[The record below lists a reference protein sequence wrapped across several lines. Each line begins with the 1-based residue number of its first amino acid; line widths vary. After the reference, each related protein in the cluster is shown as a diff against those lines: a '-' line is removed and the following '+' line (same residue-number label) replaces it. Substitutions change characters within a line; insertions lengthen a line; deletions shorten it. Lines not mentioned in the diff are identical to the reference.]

1 MDADRLSPR
10 VRAFAAE
17 HTPALASGRAVLAIS
32 GGADSIATAAL
43 LVDAGI
49 IRPDVSVVAHF
60 DHRLRD
66 PRAAA
71 RDRDAI
77 DALCARYGLPL
88 ETAAWRDPRPGEAAA
103 RDARYR
109 FLAGVARR
117 HNIDAVVTGHTSDD
131 QVETVIMHA
140 LRGAGLHGLRGM
152 SPQRPLITSSETG
165 RANPEISDRNQHRG
179 SPVPASQTVI
189 ATAPQLARPMLCL
202 SREDTRAYCAA
213 RDLAYNDDITNDD
226 PSYFRNRIRLD
237 LLPRIDAAAP
247 DARAAILRLA
257 SEAREGVAALEAVA
271 AGALDPASTDDGD
284 SFVALSRAKLSA
296 LPPAV
301 IPYAWRLAL
310 QHLLGD
316 ARDFDRRH
324 YNLMSRAMRA
334 STGSTFELPRGVRL
348 TVDAGRLILSLGSI
362 VGPAIPADAEC
373 SLPFDGVLGAWRIA
387 VTLAEGS
394 DAAARSAR
402 IALPAGA
409 VVRGRRPG
417 DRMQPYGMRGH
428 KKLQDYYVDRKIPR
442 RDRDAAPVIAAG
454 GDVLWTPFGA
464 AASPFAGDTFRV
476 AAARA
481 SNLRAHPLT

>member
-1 MDADRLSPR
+1 MDADRLIPR

-17 HTPALASGRAVLAIS
+17 HTPALASGRAVLAVS

-43 LVDAGI
+43 LVDARV
-49 IRPDVSVVAHF
+49 IRPDGSVVAHF

-66 PRAAA
+66 PLAAA
-71 RDRDAI
+71 RDRAAV

-117 HNIDAVVTGHTSDD
+117 HDINAVVTGHTSDD
-131 QVETVIMHA
+131 QVETVVMHA

-152 SPQRPLITSSETG
+152 SPQRPLIASAETG
-165 RANPEISDRNQHRG
+165 RANPETSDRNQHRG
-179 SPVPASQTVI
+179 STVPASQTVI
-189 ATAPQLARPMLCL
+189 ATALHLARPMLCL
-202 SREDTRAYCAA
+202 SRDDTRAYCAA
-213 RDLAYNDDITNDD
+213 RDLAYNDDVTNAD

-237 LLPRIDAAAP
+237 LLPRIDAVAP

-257 SEAREGVAALEAVA
+257 AEARESVAVLESVAAN
-271 AGALDPASTDDGD
+271 ALDPASIDEGD
-284 SFVALSRAKLSA
+284 SFVALSRATLSA
-296 LPPAV
+296 LPATV
-301 IPYAWRLAL
+301 VPYAWRLAL

-324 YNLMSRAMRA
+324 YDVMSSAMRA
-334 STGSTFELPRGVRL
+334 STGSTFELPRRVRL
-348 TVDAGRLILSLGSI
+348 TVDPGALILSLGPL
-362 VGPAIPADAEC
+362 VEPAIPAGIER

-387 VTLAEGS
+387 VTPTECS
-394 DAAARSAR
+394 DVAARSPR

-409 VVRGRRPG
+409 VARGRRPG
-417 DRMQPYGMRGH
+417 DRIQPYGMRGH

-442 RDRDAAPVIAAG
+442 RDRDAAPIIAAG
-454 GDVLWTPFGA
+454 ADVLWTPYGV
-464 AASPFAGDTFRV
+464 AASLFGDRTFRV

-481 SNLRAHPLT
+481 SSSRAHPLT

>member
-1 MDADRLSPR
+1 MMDADRLIIR

-17 HTPALASGRAVLAIS
+17 HTPALASGRAVLAVS

-43 LVDAGI
+43 LVDGGI

-71 RDRDAI
+71 RDRDAV
-77 DALCARYGLPL
+77 DALCVLYRLSL
-88 ETAAWRDPRPGEAAA
+88 ETAAWHDPRDGEAAA
-103 RDARYR
+103 RDARYG

-117 HNIDAVVTGHTSDD
+117 HDIDAVVTGHTSDD
-131 QVETVIMHA
+131 QVETVVMHA

-152 SPQRPLITSSETG
+152 SPQRPLVASSKTG
-165 RANPEISDRNQHRG
+165 RANPETSGRNQHRG

-202 SREDTRAYCAA
+202 SRDDTRAYCAA
-213 RDLAYNDDITNDD
+213 RDLAYNDDITNAD

-257 SEAREGVAALEAVA
+257 AEARESVAVLESVAAN
-271 AGALDPASTDDGD
+271 ALDPASIDEGA
-284 SFVALSRAKLSA
+284 SFVALSRTKLSA
-296 LPPAV
+296 LPAAV
-301 IPYAWRLAL
+301 VPYAWRLAL

-324 YNLMSRAMRA
+324 YKLMSRALRA
-334 STGSTFELPRGVRL
+334 STGSTFELPRSVRV
-348 TVDAGRLILSLGSI
+348 TVDSGVLILSLGPLVEPSI
-362 VGPAIPADAEC
+362 SPHVEH

-387 VTLAEGS
+387 VTPDEGS
-394 DAAARSAR
+394 NAAARSPH

-417 DRMQPYGMRGH
+417 DRIRPHGMRGH

-442 RDRDAAPVIAAG
+442 RDRDAAPIIAAG
-454 GDVLWTPFGA
+454 ADVLWTPYGVEASLFGD
-464 AASPFAGDTFRV
+464 STFRV

-481 SNLRAHPLT
+481 SSSRAHR